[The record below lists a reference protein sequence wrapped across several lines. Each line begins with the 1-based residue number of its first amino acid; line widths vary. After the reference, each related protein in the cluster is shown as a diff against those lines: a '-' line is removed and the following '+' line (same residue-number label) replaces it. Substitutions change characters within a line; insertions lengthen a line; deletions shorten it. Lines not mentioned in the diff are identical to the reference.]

1 VYGLEGYRSLY
12 TDELWELYSNWDMM
26 DFLVL
31 KEGWDSYL
39 PLLQR
44 NIEWLLDMEDSEW
57 KERLELA
64 NQLALKNK
72 AVVNDLVYN
81 HSLLPYL
88 NNL

>member
-64 NQLALKNK
+64 NTVAMKNK
-72 AVVNDLVYN
+72 EVVNNLVYN

-88 NNL
+88 DIY

>member
-1 VYGLEGYRSLY
+1 
-12 TDELWELYSNWDMM
+12 
-26 DFLVL
+26 L

-64 NQLALKNK
+64 NRVAMKNQ
-72 AVVNDLVYN
+72 VIVNDLVYN

-88 NNL
+88 DNIY